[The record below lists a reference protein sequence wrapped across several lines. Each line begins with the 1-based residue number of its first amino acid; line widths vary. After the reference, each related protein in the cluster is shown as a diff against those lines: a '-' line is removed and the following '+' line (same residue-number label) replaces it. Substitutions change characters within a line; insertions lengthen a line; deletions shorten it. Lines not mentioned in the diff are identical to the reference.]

1 MRAVLFPTVART
13 CRAVLVRAAARHP
26 ASRPAQAR
34 MSRRPLSAAADG
46 LLDILAREHDE
57 EVANQS
63 AEMPDEVSDLV
74 KTLEARQW
82 EIVEEG
88 ATTRLLQTLP
98 AGQVQVVFHCQD
110 TVPEEDEGYDEEDDV
125 EPEQQDEE
133 APTLRFTVTVTKA
146 DNTMVFVCLSQNAS
160 CTIESVTMTQTDV
173 ALLANGVPAAEYQG
187 PEFTELAADLQD
199 ALEQFLA
206 DDIGID
212 ADVAAFVS
220 MFADYQEQRQYVG
233 FLEQAKRLLS

>member
-1 MRAVLFPTVART
+1 M
-13 CRAVLVRAAARHP
+13 
-26 ASRPAQAR
+26 
-34 MSRRPLSAAADG
+34 MGRRNFSAAADG

-63 AEMPDEVSDLV
+63 ADMPAEVSDLV
-74 KTLEARQW
+74 KLLEARQW
-82 EIVEEG
+82 EIVQEG

-98 AGQVQVVFHCQD
+98 DDRGAVTVVFHCQD
-110 TVPEEDEGYDEEDDV
+110 TVPEEDEGYDEEEDV

-133 APTLRFTVTVTKA
+133 APTLRFTVTLTKA

-160 CTIESVTMTQTDV
+160 CTIESVTMTQTEV
-173 ALLANGVPAAEYQG
+173 ALLANGVPPAEYQG

-220 MFADYQEQRQYVG
+220 MFADYQEQRQYVA